1 MSALARRFSR
11 HRWRVLALALLLLA
25 LAVPVGA
32 QDAARGTWVERQLE
46 SLVPGLGIQG
56 LRNPLSSSPGFA
68 RLTLSDS
75 QGVWLEIE
83 EGSAQ
88 WSPTAL
94 LRRRVE
100 VRELTAR
107 RLVVHRAPVSDTPAP
122 RDAPP
127 GQIIPELPSLPVAIR
142 VDRLRIERLQ
152 LDEAVLGEPVA
163 LSATGG
169 LRLDDAGLDLSL
181 DASLIEGGAVL
192 TLQATLRPGTGRLN
206 AAATL
211 RGEAGGALSRVAGL
225 GERPLSLDLTLD
237 RPAEGAAF
245 TLRATAG
252 EGVSA
257 DVEGTLAAPDT
268 SRLGVAM
275 TGQVD
280 ASGLLQPPLAR
291 LAGPVEIRLDT
302 SRLPDGVFDL
312 RTLRVA
318 GAAGTVAAQGRLDLS
333 GPRSQISVAADL
345 AGSNAFAGLLPPDT
359 VGWES
364 LRAEGQVS
372 GPLDAPLVALT
383 AAPTGFTSAI
393 EPLQALLGAAPRVT
407 LRAAAPDRIEAFAV
421 TGQALEASAQGRVG
435 ETLDL
440 TFAANVSA
448 PEAAV
453 PGLSGAL
460 ALQGTATG
468 PAADPTLT
476 VTARSDRLE
485 AAGRVLEALSLDAR
499 IATPATRPDVD
510 ARLTATLQELPV
522 ELALRGTPE
531 DGGWLRLQSA
541 EARLGP
547 ARLTATGRVQPTQV
561 LAEGEARLEAEQLAP
576 LGRLLG
582 QEIAGALTLQA
593 RGNVENG
600 TQRITAE
607 LAAPRFT
614 GFGVTAREVTATVEG
629 PLDALDVALAGTAN
643 EVQAEAR
650 GRLLALED
658 GARRVELAALRATTQ
673 GETIRLAAPTR
684 VTLRPD
690 GAVEIAE
697 TRLALPRDGTLR
709 AEGIW
714 GPERADIRATLASL
728 NLAAFAPL
736 VPGVNPVGMVTG
748 EARVTGPVAS
758 PEITASLRGRGL
770 RAGPEAARG
779 LPPAELRLDLQRTG
793 AGLLTADADLRV
805 GTQQRLAATA
815 RFPQGPGAS
824 APFEGTLN
832 GNVDLAALTSPFLAA
847 GADRVTGRLTLALR
861 ASGTPAEPVLGGE
874 ARLTNGS
881 YRNPVTGVNISQLAG
896 TLRPDGQR
904 LRADLTGRAGQGT
917 LALTGT
923 IAPLQA
929 GMPVDLQLVA
939 DNAQPIASDLIRAT
953 LDAELRLAGQLAGSA
968 TLGGPVRI
976 RRAEIRI
983 PESLPA
989 GVRVLEPVREIGTP
1003 PGRAPRPARR
1013 APAPADA
1020 AEPAAGPVIN
1030 LAIAVNAPRNVYVR
1044 GRGLDAE
1051 LGGELS
1057 VGGTIAAPE
1066 ITGDLEM
1073 RRGDITVIGRRIA
1086 FDRGRLDWRGGLLP
1100 DLDLRASSQ
1109 VGGVNARVEVTGSPT
1124 QPQIVF
1130 SSTPELPQDEVL
1142 ARLLFDRPLRQL
1154 SPFEIAQIA
1163 SVLAGAAGLPGGDAA
1178 GGFLERIRRNLGLDR
1193 LAVGSESERASRS
1206 TSAEDRAGAT
1216 LEAGRYVAEGVYVGV
1231 KQGTEPGSS
1240 RVGVRVDL
1248 GPRLRLEAET
1258 GDREAGN
1265 SVGLSYEWEWGR

>member
-1 MSALARRFSR
+1 MARRFSR

-25 LAVPVGA
+25 LALPVGA

-68 RLTLSDS
+68 RLTLSDQ

-83 EGSAQ
+83 EGSVE

-100 VRELTAR
+100 IRQLTAQ

-127 GQIIPELPSLPVAIR
+127 GQLIPDLPELPVAVR

-152 LDEAVLGEPVA
+152 LDEALLGEPVA

-211 RGEAGGALSRVAGL
+211 RGDAGGALSRVAGL
-225 GERPLSLDLTLD
+225 GERPIALDLTLD
-237 RPAEGAAF
+237 GPSEQAAF

-268 SRLGVAM
+268 SRLGVAL

-302 SRLPDGVFDL
+302 SRMPDGVFDL

-318 GAAGTVAAQGRLDLS
+318 GDAGSVAAQGRLDLS

-345 AGSNAFAGLLPPDT
+345 AASDAFAGLLPPDT
-359 VGWES
+359 VGWQA

-383 AAPTGFTSAI
+383 AAPEGFTSAI

-407 LRAAAPDRIEAFAV
+407 LRAAAPDRIEAFSL
-421 TGQALEASAQGRVG
+421 TGQALEATAEGRVG

-453 PGLSGAL
+453 PGLTGAL
-460 ALQGTATG
+460 SLQGTATG
-468 PAADPTLT
+468 PVADPTLT

-499 IATPATRPDVD
+499 IANPATRPDVD
-510 ARLTATLQELPV
+510 ARLAATLQELPV
-522 ELALRGTPE
+522 ALSLRGTPE
-531 DGGWLRLQSA
+531 DAGWLRLQSA

-547 ARLTATGRVQPTQV
+547 ARLAASGRVQPTAL

-582 QEIAGALTLQA
+582 QQIEGALTLQA
-593 RGNVENG
+593 RGSVENG
-600 TQRITAE
+600 TQRVTAE
-607 LAAPRFT
+607 LSAPRFA
-614 GFGVTAREVTATVEG
+614 GFGVTARDVSAKVEG

-650 GRLLALED
+650 GRVLALQD

-709 AEGIW
+709 AEGTW

-728 NLAAFAPL
+728 NLGAFAPL
-736 VPGVNPVGMVTG
+736 VPAVNPVGTLTG
-748 EARVTGPVAS
+748 EARITGPVAS

-770 RAGPEAARG
+770 RAGPEAARA

-805 GTQQRLAATA
+805 GPQQRLAATA
-815 RFPQGPGAS
+815 RFPQGPGAA
-824 APFEGTLN
+824 APFEATLN

-861 ASGTPAEPVLGGE
+861 ASGTLNAPVLGGE
-874 ARLTNGS
+874 ARLANGS

-896 TLRPDGQR
+896 VLRPDGQR
-904 LRADLTGRAGQGT
+904 LRADLTGRAGNQGT
-917 LALTGT
+917 LALNGT
-923 IAPLQA
+923 IAPLEA

-939 DNAQPIASDLIRAT
+939 ANAQPIASDLIRAT
-953 LDAELRLAGQLAGSA
+953 LDAELRLVGQLAGSA

-1013 APAPADA
+1013 VPAPADA

-1051 LGGELS
+1051 LGGELA
-1057 VGGTIAAPE
+1057 VGGTIAAPD

-1100 DLDLRASSQ
+1100 ELDLRATSQ

-1178 GGFLERIRRNLGLDR
+1178 SGFLERIRRNLGLDR
-1193 LAVGSESERASRS
+1193 LAVGSESERASRT

-1265 SVGLSYEWEWGR
+1265 RVGLSYEWEWGR